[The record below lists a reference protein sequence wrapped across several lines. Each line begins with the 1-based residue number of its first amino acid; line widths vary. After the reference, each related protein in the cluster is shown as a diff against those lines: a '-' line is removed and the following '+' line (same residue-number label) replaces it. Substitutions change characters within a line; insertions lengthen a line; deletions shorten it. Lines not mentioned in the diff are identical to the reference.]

1 MPDHVFRMPGQR
13 FGSRVTIRA
22 RCAAVLIE
30 ELLLH
35 HPVLRFA
42 NSKDRSWRT
51 RQSRRG
57 GSHSHS

>member
-1 MPDHVFRMPGQR
+1 MPDHVFRMPGQC

-42 NSKDRSWRT
+42 NSKDRS
-51 RQSRRG
+51 
-57 GSHSHS
+57 